1 MFVEVGIERVAACEL
16 LIEGGVSEINW
27 EVAIAD
33 VDECGSNTHD
43 ELKGLA
49 DVEGCACVY
58 ALFSPMQCGSV
69 GSIFCSHLVFLRMK
83 SHINKW

>member
-1 MFVEVGIERVAACEL
+1 M
-16 LIEGGVSEINW
+16 IEGGVSEINW

-69 GSIFCSHLVFLRMK
+69 GSIFCSHLVFLQDEITHKQMVNLC
-83 SHINKW
+83 SAQMIS

>member
-1 MFVEVGIERVAACEL
+1 MSYCEV
-16 LIEGGVSEINW
+16 IEGGVSEINW

-43 ELKGLA
+43 ELKVLA

-69 GSIFCSHLVFLRMK
+69 GSIFCSHLVFLQDEITHKQMVNLCSAK
-83 SHINKW
+83 MIS